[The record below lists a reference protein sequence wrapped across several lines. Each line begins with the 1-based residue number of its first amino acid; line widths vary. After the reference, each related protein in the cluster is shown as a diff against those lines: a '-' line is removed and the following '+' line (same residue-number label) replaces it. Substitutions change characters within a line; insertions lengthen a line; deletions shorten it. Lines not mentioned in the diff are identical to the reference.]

1 MKYLFMAAAA
11 TLLLTGCY
19 TRPDHAG
26 SPDKGTY
33 SEVGPNDRT
42 VESKA
47 GDNLRDV
54 GRQTSPTGPLGGAG
68 NGSINY

>member
-1 MKYLFMAAAA
+1 MKYLLMAAAA

-26 SPDKGTY
+26 SPDDGTY
-33 SEVGPNDRT
+33 TEVGPNNRN

-54 GRQTSPTGPLGGAG
+54 GRQHSPTGPLGGAG
-68 NGSINY
+68 NGSLIF